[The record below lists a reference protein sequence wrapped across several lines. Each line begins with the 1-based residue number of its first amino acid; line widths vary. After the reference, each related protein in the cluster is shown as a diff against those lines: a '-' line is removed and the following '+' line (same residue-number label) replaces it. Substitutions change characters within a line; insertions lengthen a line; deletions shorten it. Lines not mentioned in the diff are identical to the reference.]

1 MDREPITGIV
11 LAGGR
16 SSRMGSNKALLQFAG
31 KTLLEHALDLLR
43 PYCDKLVIS
52 GDPAVY
58 SNPGVEVW
66 PDEIPGQAAM
76 IGIYSCLRKSDSE
89 RSIILTCD
97 MPLINPGLIEYLL
110 HQDATREVV
119 FPVHD
124 DGKWEPL
131 CAVYSK
137 SLLNKMQAALEK
149 KEYSLHRLIQQ
160 SNHLAVEIRNDHI
173 FYSPEL
179 FLNVNTP
186 QDMVELNKRKISNQL
201 N

>member
-1 MDREPITGIV
+1 MDSETITGIV

-16 SSRMGSNKALLQFAG
+16 SNRMGSNKALLHFAG
-31 KTLLEHALDLLR
+31 KALLEHALDLLR

-58 SNPGVEVW
+58 SMPGVEVW

-89 RSIILTCD
+89 RNIILTCD
-97 MPLINPGLIEYLL
+97 MPLVSQGLIEYLL
-110 HQDATREVV
+110 QQDATREVV

-124 DGKWEPL
+124 LGKWEPL

-137 SLLNKMQAALEK
+137 SLLNKIKLALEG

-160 SNHLAVEIRNDHI
+160 SNHLAVEIRDDHV
-173 FYSPEL
+173 FYSSEM

-186 QDMVELNKRKISNQL
+186 QDMVELNKRKI
-201 N
+201 